1 MRREF
6 VEHRGLH
13 LVDALQRDLPALGS
27 RRQVHRAG
35 CQSIP
40 RDVEERA
47 VFGHC
52 VECLER
58 TTRRNPRDKSQAHNG
73 RDRQRQGCRPLPLSH
88 PMSAES
94 PQAPPSATERHRALP
109 TPEDRCPCLT
119 TAKHGSDLALRHQS
133 WAAKAVLRQRSG
145 GRGPHYLVSLLASC
159 RPHRIEP
166 MS

>member
-58 TTRRNPRDKSQAHNG
+58 TTRRNPRDKSQAHNE
-73 RDRQRQGCRPLPLSH
+73 RDRQRQGHLIQRVGGIVVRSSQLTAVRSYAPTIQTSGSWESAAASDQSPPTAGRSRSRCCPWAGTSSDHRGCR
-88 PMSAES
+88 A
-94 PQAPPSATERHRALP
+94 
-109 TPEDRCPCLT
+109 
-119 TAKHGSDLALRHQS
+119 
-133 WAAKAVLRQRSG
+133 
-145 GRGPHYLVSLLASC
+145 
-159 RPHRIEP
+159 
-166 MS
+166 